1 MAKLTTILGERIM
14 RLLEKNVETVPNRYR
29 CIFRMSLWTYR
40 KKEILYRKNLVNI
53 VFYDKIND
61 RIKALVF
68 VSPVVS
74 QIRKE
79 IRLEKMKSN

>member
-1 MAKLTTILGERIM
+1 MWRQFQTGIDIFLGCLSGRI
-14 RLLEKNVETVPNRYR
+14 E
-29 CIFRMSLWTYR
+29 

-53 VFYDKIND
+53 VFYDKISD

-79 IRLEKMKSN
+79 IRWEKMKSN